1 VTSSVCPLPSGT
13 RTCRQSRRS
22 ASSESGQ
29 IDTAERQPASAG
41 GNRQPLEHR
50 LGDARTA
57 PSRRPPTSVDGQ
69 LDNVSRPTSVGRVH
83 VGSPRFLRCSQQ
95 LRPLRPPG
103 AWLHGT
109 ASAPPWTETSLPR
122 PRPHEALSLRFDS
135 RVCPALESSTQPGS
149 DFGPFR
155 VRAPAVGLV
164 PRWTE
169 LDGLRTRSN
178 LVRHRNTTPGP
189 RASRQ
194 GSPPPG
200 GVPQG
205 IPSSDGPPGGL
216 RCVPTGTT
224 AFCPAHHARLPGSR
238 EFDD

>member
-1 VTSSVCPLPSGT
+1 MPERHRRDGHPLRWTVSSTPLP
-13 RTCRQSRRS
+13 
-22 ASSESGQ
+22 
-29 IDTAERQPASAG
+29 
-41 GNRQPLEHR
+41 
-50 LGDARTA
+50 
-57 PSRRPPTSVDGQ
+57 
-69 LDNVSRPTSVGRVH
+69 RPTSVGRACD
-83 VGSPRFLRCSQQ
+83 GSLRFLRCSQQ

-135 RVCPALESSTQPGS
+135 RVCAALESPAQPGS
-149 DFGPFR
+149 DSGPFR
-155 VRAPAVGLV
+155 VRAPAVGPV
-164 PRWTE
+164 PRWIG
-169 LDGLRTRSN
+169 LPGLRTSSCP
-178 LVRHRNTTPGP
+178 VRHQNTTPDP
-189 RASRQ
+189 RVSRQ

-205 IPSSDGPPGGL
+205 APSSDGPPGGS
-216 RCVPTGTT
+216 RYVPTGTT